1 MPWRWP
7 PPPGVAIENARL
19 YDDSRRRA
27 RWLEACMDV
36 SGLMLSSDRDYT
48 SGGLD
53 PIASRAL
60 QESGSQ
66 LALLVAAAGDASGHI
81 VAGVAGK
88 RGSQFSG
95 RPLTTGLAAAGK
107 RPRRRGARCS

>member
-1 MPWRWP
+1 
-7 PPPGVAIENARL
+7 
-19 YDDSRRRA
+19 
-27 RWLEACMDV
+27 MDV

-66 LALLVAAAGDASGHI
+66 LALLVAPAADGRGHI

-88 RGSQFSG
+88 RSPQFSG
-95 RPLTTGLAAAGK
+95 RSLTTGLAAAGK
-107 RPRRRGARCS
+107 CPRRRRARCA